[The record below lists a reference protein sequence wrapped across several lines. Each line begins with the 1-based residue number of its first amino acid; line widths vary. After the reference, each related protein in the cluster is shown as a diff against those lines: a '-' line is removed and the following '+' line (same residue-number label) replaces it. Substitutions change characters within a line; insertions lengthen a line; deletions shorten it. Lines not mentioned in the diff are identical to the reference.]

1 MKVMAI
7 YIAIGVVFMFLVEA
21 LNHVYKEQIEF
32 IGEDSS
38 DFSMSERIIGIV
50 IWPIIIVVFVK
61 SLFK

>member
-1 MKVMAI
+1 MAI

-50 IWPIIIVVFVK
+50 I
-61 SLFK
+61 

>member
-1 MKVMAI
+1 MAI

-38 DFSMSERIIGIV
+38 GFNMSERIIGII
-50 IWPIIIVVFVK
+50 IWPVVIIALIK

>member
-1 MKVMAI
+1 MAI

-32 IGEDSS
+32 IVEDSS

-50 IWPIIIVVFVK
+50 IWPIIIVVFIK